1 MLLDHVVVA
10 VPDLDTAV
18 DRLRRDT
25 GLAAA
30 GGGPQPEWGTANRIV
45 PLGSAF
51 LELMAVADAA
61 AAGRNPVGRRVQRVL
76 AAGGG
81 LAGWAVAVD
90 DLDEV
95 ADRLG
100 LRVGGGRRER
110 ADGTVYA
117 WRAAG
122 LGLAF
127 GLGLPFFIAWE
138 PGPGNPHAAA
148 APHAVTPD
156 GFAWV
161 EVGGD
166 AEALREWLG
175 PDALPVRPVRGAS
188 GPVRVAIATD
198 AGEVVVP
205 PGSGS
210 R

>member
-10 VPDLDTAV
+10 VPDLDAAV

-45 PLGSAF
+45 PLGSGF
-51 LELMAVADAA
+51 LEFMAVA
-61 AAGRNPVGRRVQRVL
+61 L
-76 AAGGG
+76 
-81 LAGWAVAVD
+81 
-90 DLDEV
+90 
-95 ADRLG
+95 
-100 LRVGGGRRER
+100 
-110 ADGTVYA
+110 
-117 WRAAG
+117 
-122 LGLAF
+122 
-127 GLGLPFFIAWE
+127 
-138 PGPGNPHAAA
+138 GPGNPHAAA